1 MTRTKSKPRPRITK
15 RTKVLVVLS
24 SDGFVEVFGGREVD
38 CHVAQRLAVDSI
50 EAERMAEEFLD
61 GTLPKRFRELFLPGM
76 LRATGLVERITPEKA
91 LDTLWQLE
99 ILKGLRELRAEKA
112 PPPVPDAIARRRAA
126 T

>member
-50 EAERMAEEFLD
+50 EAERMAEEISGRHLAQAI
-61 GTLPKRFRELFLPGM
+61 P
-76 LRATGLVERITPEKA
+76 RAFPARDAAHDRACRADYAGKGARYA
-91 LDTLWQLE
+91 LAV
-99 ILKGLRELRAEKA
+99 GNS
-112 PPPVPDAIARRRAA
+112 
-126 T
+126 